1 MTIAISCCLSDGAV
15 LGTDSAVTITG
26 QSQDLVLNT
35 FTDAKKLFSLSNLP
49 AGLTVYGAAAFND
62 RTIAS
67 YVREF
72 VDAVLSV
79 PGRPRPTVMRPLA
92 QELHTFIRQRNTRGE
107 VGPHFQLVGYTPG
120 HHLPELYTI
129 DTNQP
134 DFDLGVVQGASP
146 GITWG
151 GVTDALDRMHRGID
165 SSLAY
170 AIGIVMGEEMS
181 AMGLA
186 VTDEDLARI
195 DQRVEEVI
203 ARHSIF
209 PNLSSMPIQQGI
221 DYVQSLLNI
230 MIARCRFMDGAPV
243 CDTPINVAV
252 ITPQDGFQE
261 ITDASFQVRT
271 L

>member
-1 MTIAISCCLSDGAV
+1 MD
-15 LGTDSAVTITG
+15 
-26 QSQDLVLNT
+26 
-35 FTDAKKLFSLSNLP
+35 
-49 AGLTVYGAAAFND
+49 TVYGAAAFND

-186 VTDEDLARI
+186 VVAQHYDRTLSI
-195 DQRVEEVI
+195 HGWCTCV
-203 ARHSIF
+203 RHSDQCRCNNTSRWISGDHRCKF
-209 PNLSSMPIQQGI
+209 SSTNL
-221 DYVQSLLNI
+221 
-230 MIARCRFMDGAPV
+230 IAV
-243 CDTPINVAV
+243 CVCP
-252 ITPQDGFQE
+252 PR
-261 ITDASFQVRT
+261 SR
-271 L
+271 